1 MRRRVNNRE
10 SQRLRRG
17 AGFLCI
23 ASFLNKGNNN
33 YRGRVNNNQ
42 HKLNI
47 ETTLTNDFKR
57 EIEALSSLLVAFFP
71 SERGK
76 IEEAKERARDSEGFL
91 RLLARESPIMRGFI
105 LKQWSEKD
113 EPLITGGGGEDGRC

>member
-1 MRRRVNNRE
+1 MRRRVKNRE
-10 SQRLRRG
+10 SQHLRRG

-71 SERGK
+71 SEREK

-91 RLLARESPIMRGFI
+91 RLLARKSPLMRGFI

>member
-10 SQRLRRG
+10 RQRFREGTL
-17 AGFLCI
+17 
-23 ASFLNKGNNN
+23 SFSVGETTGDNNN

-47 ETTLTNDFKR
+47 ETTLTNDFKG
-57 EIEALSSLLVAFFP
+57 EIEALSSLLLGFFP
-71 SERGK
+71 FEREK
-76 IEEAKERARDSEGFL
+76 IEKAKERARDSEGFL

-105 LKQWSEKD
+105 RRQLKEARKGV
-113 EPLITGGGGEDGRC
+113 E

>member
-1 MRRRVNNRE
+1 MERRVKNRE
-10 SQRLRRG
+10 RQRFREETL
-17 AGFLCI
+17 
-23 ASFLNKGNNN
+23 SFSVGETTGDNNN

-42 HKLNI
+42 HELNI

-71 SERGK
+71 SEREK
-76 IEEAKERARDSEGFL
+76 IEEAKGKAKDSEGFL

-105 LKQWSEKD
+105 RRQLKEARKGV
-113 EPLITGGGGEDGRC
+113 E